1 MSWRTSRR
9 RRGREVRNQM
19 SKRPP
24 YTEIQGLC
32 LPWCLVKT
40 LKFVIASSERLNLL
54 SPIYLLCSACFQAK
68 RSQMPSVLSC
78 QSPSS
83 HHMSDGPH
91 NTATTKTPPQSLLL
105 KITTISIHLQQRH
118 LLKTRSNTSRKFI
131 RNWQLPSIAE
141 PAWL

>member
-91 NTATTKTPPQSLLL
+91 NTATTKTPPQSLLV
-105 KITTISIHLQQRH
+105 KITTYPPISNNVTS
-118 LLKTRSNTSRKFI
+118 LKLDQI
-131 RNWQLPSIAE
+131 LPENLSEIGSYLA
-141 PAWL
+141 

>member
-91 NTATTKTPPQSLLL
+91 NTATTKTPPQSLLV
-105 KITTISIHLQQRH
+105 KITSY
-118 LLKTRSNTSRKFI
+118 
-131 RNWQLPSIAE
+131 PSISNNVTSSKLDQILPENLSEIGSYLA
-141 PAWL
+141 